1 MNKVTDAS
9 LLANALETSFLG
21 VCETDISYSTCSNKE
36 CLWRIPPRKE
46 SIDRSDI
53 KELTS
58 IGQSKTE
65 RCPSCLGFFQS
76 ERILTVA
83 SPFIVM
89 YGDGGKLGDYPT
101 KIKLR
106 CKEGSGKQILP
117 DILSYVGIPPWVYG
131 AEPRMDIIIHL
142 FQNSTKGSGTITKYS
157 TPIL

>member
-1 MNKVTDAS
+1 MENICLLVCVYCCFGNFIKILLQFQIILLESWVSPWQSWISSTILTSSRIIVAS
-9 LLANALETSFLG
+9 
-21 VCETDISYSTCSNKE
+21 
-36 CLWRIPPRKE
+36 P
-46 SIDRSDI
+46 
-53 KELTS
+53 S

-65 RCPSCLGFFQS
+65 RCPSCLDFFQS

-101 KIKLR
+101 KIKLKGVKKVVENR
-106 CKEGSGKQILP
+106 YCLIFYHML
-117 DILSYVGIPPWVYG
+117 VYG